1 MGFGENNILLQKHID
16 IIYKF
21 RVWLGGLHGP
31 PYIFRLLFK
40 KTEKV
45 QEHDLY

>member
-1 MGFGENNILLQKHID
+1 MRFGENVLCQKYIE
-16 IIYKF
+16 IYEF
-21 RVWLGGLHGP
+21 QGVWE
-31 PYIFRLLFK
+31 RLK

>member
-1 MGFGENNILLQKHID
+1 MNFAGYEGDEN
-16 IIYKF
+16 
-21 RVWLGGLHGP
+21 GP
-31 PYIFRLLFK
+31 PNIFGLLFK